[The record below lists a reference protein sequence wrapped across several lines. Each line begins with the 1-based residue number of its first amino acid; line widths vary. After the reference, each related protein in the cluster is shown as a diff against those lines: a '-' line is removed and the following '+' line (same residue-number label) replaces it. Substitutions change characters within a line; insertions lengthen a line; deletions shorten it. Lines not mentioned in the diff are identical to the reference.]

1 MQLSRT
7 HELEGGN
14 NVKALLIRFS
24 KIKLAKMKIW
34 AKKKRC
40 FRWLKRGLGNLMK
53 WEGGERKTLRCGPGA
68 LHRLDTCP
76 PRLM

>member
-34 AKKKRC
+34 AKKKKV
-40 FRWLKRGLGNLMK
+40 L
-53 WEGGERKTLRCGPGA
+53 
-68 LHRLDTCP
+68 
-76 PRLM
+76 